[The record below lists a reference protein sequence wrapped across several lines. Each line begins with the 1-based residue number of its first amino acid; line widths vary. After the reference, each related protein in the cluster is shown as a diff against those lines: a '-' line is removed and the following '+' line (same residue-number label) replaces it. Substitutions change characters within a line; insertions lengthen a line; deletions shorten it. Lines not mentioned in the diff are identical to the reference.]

1 MDGEEMKAMSNRA
14 IKTLLVLIVLALW
27 FIALRP
33 LYTLPPV
40 QAQAQAIQTSK
51 DNEELARLYQ
61 EDQGDR
67 TPANVKDID
76 WAVVGPRDKARL
88 ARVKELYTQNHLQTG
103 VDYYH
108 AALILQHGDTPE
120 DFLLAHELCIVAIS
134 KGNRNGRSLAAASED
149 RFLMNI
155 GRPQRFGTQYR
166 ADPITAPLRLYKVDS
181 GVTDELRRALDVP
194 SLAEAKAR
202 EAELNR
208 K

>member
-1 MDGEEMKAMSNRA
+1 MSNRT
-14 IKTLLVLIVLALW
+14 IKTLLVLIMLALW
-27 FIALRP
+27 VIALRS
-33 LYTLPPV
+33 LFTLRPV
-40 QAQAQAIQTSK
+40 QAQAPAMQTSK
-51 DNEELARLYQ
+51 DNEELASLYQ

-67 TPANVKDID
+67 TSPNGKAVD

-88 ARVKELYTQNHLQTG
+88 ARVKELYTQNRLHTG
-103 VDYYH
+103 ADYYH
-108 AALILQHGDTPE
+108 AALILQHGDAPE

-149 RFLMNI
+149 RFLMNV

-166 ADPITAPLRLYKVDS
+166 ADPITAPFRLYRVDS

-194 SLAEAKAR
+194 SLTEAKAR
-202 EAELNR
+202 EAEMNR